1 MYDGDAQPPAIP
13 CQVPLQVDLTRRT
26 CPTAAVVPVISQ
38 RDLAS
43 VERASPVVETIPT
56 RSPAQAITGSR
67 PGAPGPDRALP
78 VSRIRPTA
86 RWRRCYPWAL
96 LALDLLTGIVLSFGL
111 TLIGAAVLPTLAALA
126 SLVLLLAF
134 GRGYEDRFLSSGTE
148 EFRRI
153 FVVGA
158 VLAASVS
165 TIALLAEVPSLRMS
179 ALIGVPVLVVGIFM
193 AHGGARWVRGTLR
206 RHGKLQQ
213 RAVVIGLERSV
224 AELVRTTHE
233 DPGAGLSIVA
243 ACIGGTTSTRVDGVP
258 VLGSPSDVLAVLDV
272 AEADTVVVTSW
283 SDVDPQELRRLTWD
297 LEGSG
302 VRVLV
307 APRISE
313 VSAPRLHLRT
323 VGGLTLLDV
332 NEPEFT
338 GVRRVLKTAL
348 DYLLTIPGLVLIS
361 PVLLVIAI
369 AVRAGSTG
377 PVLFRQVRIGKHGR
391 PFVMHKFRTMYIDAE
406 QRLGGLHHLNEN
418 ADGPLFKMR
427 SDPRITPIGRVLRRF
442 SLDELPQLFDVLLGR
457 MSLVGPRPP
466 LPSEVARYEQDTRR
480 RLLVTPGITGLWQV
494 SGRSDL
500 SWEESVRLD
509 LNYVE
514 NWFLGLDL
522 SIIARTLSA
531 VLARRGAY

>member
-1 MYDGDAQPPAIP
+1 MDNGDTQPPA
-13 CQVPLQVDLTRRT
+13 VPRQHRLRIDLTSRAR
-26 CPTAAVVPVISQ
+26 PAAVGAPVT
-38 RDLAS
+38 
-43 VERASPVVETIPT
+43 V
-56 RSPAQAITGSR
+56 R
-67 PGAPGPDRALP
+67 PGTGTARPERTVPMPSCARTGIGTGGSGPHRALP
-78 VSRIRPTA
+78 VVRINPTT
-86 RWRRCYPWAL
+86 RWRRWYPWAVL
-96 LALDLLTGIVLSFGL
+96 SLDLITGIVLSLGL
-111 TLIGAAVLPTLAALA
+111 SRTGPGLP
-126 SLVLLLAF
+126 LLLMLLGALVALIALN
-134 GRGYEDRFLSSGTE
+134 RGYEDRFLSSGTE

-153 FVVGA
+153 LAAGTA
-158 VLAASVS
+158 LAASTS
-165 TIALLAEVPSLRMS
+165 TLALLADAPSLRMP
-179 ALIGVPVLVVGIFM
+179 ALVGVPVLVAGVFLT
-193 AHGGARWVRGTLR
+193 HGGARGLRGTAR

-213 RAVVIGLERSV
+213 RAVVIGWERSV
-224 AELVRTTHE
+224 AELIRITRK

-243 ACIGGTTSTRVDGVP
+243 ACIGGTASTRVDGVP
-258 VLGSPSDVLAVLDV
+258 VLGGPADVLAVLEV
-272 AEADTVVVTSW
+272 TEADTVVVTSW

-307 APRISE
+307 APRISD
-313 VSAPRLHLRT
+313 VSAPRLQLRT

-338 GVRRVLKTAL
+338 GVRRVLKIAVDYAL
-348 DYLLTIPGLVLIS
+348 TVPGLLLIL
-361 PVLLVIAI
+361 PVLLSVAVAI
-369 AVRAGSTG
+369 RIDSPG

-391 PFVMHKFRTMYIDAE
+391 PFVMHKFRTMYVDAE
-406 QRLGGLHHLNEN
+406 QRLEALRHLNEN

-427 SDPRITPIGRVLRRF
+427 EDPRITPVGRVLRRF

-466 LPSEVARYEQDTRR
+466 LPSEVTRYEQDTRR

-509 LNYVE
+509 LHYVE

-531 VLARRGAY
+531 VLSRRGAY